1 MKNSRLILLGLLLL
15 VSCNTA
21 LRQNA
26 MQIRLAN
33 LDSLLNQMPR
43 VVLDS
48 LEQMDVS
55 EHPGEVQSYY
65 NLLLTIARD
74 KSYVDFTDDSII
86 SLATDWYRNGRDPEK
101 LARSLIYLGI
111 VRYSLNPMDTLPYL
125 HLKEAEELMNIHALE
140 DPQLQVLLYGYL
152 GDINLRNR
160 NYPEAEVCFEN
171 GLEASK
177 KAGNHRN
184 YVLAFINL
192 FYAKM
197 YLDKTSEAEDIVLQ
211 INAIDSIPNELIPS
225 VKKVNAF
232 FYQTGSTFK
241 EAIRHSIND
250 SLRGMYETDK
260 PGVLFNISQFYMKL
274 NRIDSAVFYGKA
286 CLDAIVDSMNLD
298 NYRYY
303 KHLAYLYTLTGEH
316 KESSDNYKKA
326 LEAFQTYHTL
336 VNEKRILELEKK
348 YNIAAA
354 QQALLKEKLKKRA
367 YIICSII
374 LLAIVIISMLG
385 LFYWKNTAVQNKQLE
400 TVKQQKIDQLNFF
413 VDTFNNTAGIFPGL
427 LEEIYQLAHKS
438 RLSCPEMYNDLIACV
453 DKVKREYQNS
463 FSATTQHNFIKEIFN
478 SEDLQIQL
486 SDREKIIYV
495 LSESGFT
502 NASIAGLLNV
512 SSDNIR
518 SSISKIK
525 QKVAANCRI

>member
-1 MKNSRLILLGLLLL
+1 MKNSRLIVLGLLLL
-15 VSCNTA
+15 VSCNTTI
-21 LRQNA
+21 RQHV
-26 MQIRLAN
+26 MQARLAN
-33 LDSLLNQMPR
+33 LDSLLSHRPR

-65 NLLLTIARD
+65 NLLLTIAKD

-86 SLATDWYRNGRDPEK
+86 SLAAEWYRNGRDPEK

-111 VRYSLNPMDTLPYL
+111 VRYALNPMDTLPYL
-125 HLKEAEELMNIHALE
+125 HLKEAEDVMKVHAIE

-160 NYPEAEVCFEN
+160 NYPEAEVCFEK

-197 YLDKTSEAEDIVLQ
+197 FLGKTGEAEDIVLQ
-211 INAIDSIPNELIPS
+211 INAIDSILNELIPS

-241 EAIRHSIND
+241 EAIIHSVND
-250 SLRGMYETDK
+250 SLKGMFETDK
-260 PGVLFNISQFYMKL
+260 PGVLYNISQFYMKL
-274 NRIDSAVFYGKA
+274 NRIDSAVVYGEA

-303 KHLAYLYTLTGEH
+303 KHLAYLYTLTGEY

-326 LEAFQTYHTL
+326 LGAFQTYHTV

-348 YNIAAA
+348 YNIAEV
-354 QQALLKEKLKKRA
+354 QQQLLKEKLKKRA
-367 YIICSII
+367 FIIGFVVLFAIALI
-374 LLAIVIISMLG
+374 LSFGIL
-385 LFYWKNTAVQNKQLE
+385 YWKHTAVRNKRLE
-400 TVKQQKIDQLNFF
+400 IIQQQKTDQLRFF
-413 VDTFNNTAGIFPGL
+413 VAAINCTLGILPDFVANVNR
-427 LEEIYQLAHKS
+427 LAHKN
-438 RLSCPEMYNDLIACV
+438 RETCPELYHTLQEKIVSIN
-453 DKVKREYQNS
+453 KEYRKS
-463 FSATTQHNFIKEIFN
+463 CSAIIQDPLFNKIFN
-478 SEDLQIQL
+478 DDNSLPAQL
-486 SDREKIIYV
+486 SDREKLIHK
-495 LSESGFT
+495 LSESGFS
-502 NASIAGLLNV
+502 NELIAGLLNV
-512 SSDNIR
+512 TTDNIR
-518 SSISKIK
+518 SSKSKIK
-525 QKVAANCRI
+525 RKLEEN

>member
-1 MKNSRLILLGLLLL
+1 MKNSRLIVLGLLLL
-15 VSCNTA
+15 VSCNTTI
-21 LRQNA
+21 RQHV
-26 MQIRLAN
+26 MQARLAN
-33 LDSLLNQMPR
+33 LDSLLSHRPR

-65 NLLLTIARD
+65 NLLLTIAKD

-86 SLATDWYRNGRDPEK
+86 SLAAEWYRNGRDPEK

-111 VRYSLNPMDTLPYL
+111 VRYALNPMDTLPYL
-125 HLKEAEELMNIHALE
+125 HLKEAEDVMKVHAIE

-160 NYPEAEVCFEN
+160 NYPEAEVCFEK

-197 YLDKTSEAEDIVLQ
+197 FLGKTGEAEDIVLQ
-211 INAIDSIPNELIPS
+211 INAIDSILNELIPS

-241 EAIRHSIND
+241 EAIIHSVND
-250 SLRGMYETDK
+250 SLKGMFETDK
-260 PGVLFNISQFYMKL
+260 PGVLYNISQFYMKL
-274 NRIDSAVFYGKA
+274 NRIDSAVVYGEA

-303 KHLAYLYTLTGEH
+303 KHLAYLYTLTGEY

-326 LEAFQTYHTL
+326 LGAFQTYHTV

-348 YNIAAA
+348 YNIAEV
-354 QQALLKEKLKKRA
+354 QQQLLKEKLKKRA
-367 YIICSII
+367 FIIGFVVLFAIALI
-374 LLAIVIISMLG
+374 LS
-385 LFYWKNTAVQNKQLE
+385 F
-400 TVKQQKIDQLNFF
+400 
-413 VDTFNNTAGIFPGL
+413 GI
-427 LEEIYQLAHKS
+427 
-438 RLSCPEMYNDLIACV
+438 
-453 DKVKREYQNS
+453 
-463 FSATTQHNFIKEIFN
+463 
-478 SEDLQIQL
+478 
-486 SDREKIIYV
+486 
-495 LSESGFT
+495 
-502 NASIAGLLNV
+502 
-512 SSDNIR
+512 
-518 SSISKIK
+518 
-525 QKVAANCRI
+525 